1 MRCRRDVPHRPA
13 GRRPPGL
20 DDYSFD
26 LFERNWPAIKEVG
39 AQALAGTRRNGVSVF
54 YMDRSLGDGI
64 VREWPDGTRER
75 VERRDGQHVVVQT
88 YAPRG

>member
-1 MRCRRDVPHRPA
+1 MH
-13 GRRPPGL
+13 L
-20 DDYSFD
+20 FD
-26 LFERNWPAIKEVG
+26 LFERNWPTIKEVG
-39 AQALAGTRRNGVSVF
+39 ARARAEARRDGVPIF

-75 VERRDGQHVVVQT
+75 VERRDGQHVVTQT